1 MKPAY
6 VGIDIGKERLD
17 VFIPDHGASAY
28 HNDRQ
33 GIRSLVKAL
42 TILEGPLHVI
52 CEPTAGYER
61 MLTAALWEASI
72 PLTIANSYRVRSF
85 ARSRGHLAKTD
96 KLDARMLSEYGSV
109 NEPKAST
116 KPDAGQQLVERLM
129 DRLAQLDHMRT
140 QELNRLHQIDPG
152 DVVYRSLKAVLRT
165 IETQIEKLRRQVK
178 ETIEDDPQLKSRSD
192 KMQTVIGVGEQTA
205 ARMLAYMPE
214 LGSLSRQQ
222 AAALA
227 GLAPVNWD
235 SGSMKGQR
243 HIRAGRAKVRK
254 ALYMAAVCM
263 STYNPHAKTVY
274 DRLVLKGKA
283 KKVALVAVMRH
294 LILHLNSL
302 LKPPSLALI

>member
-6 VGIDIGKERLD
+6 IGIDIGKDRLD

-28 HNDRQ
+28 SNDRH

-42 TILEGPLHVI
+42 TILEGPIHVI

-61 MLTAALWEASI
+61 KLTAALWEASL
-72 PLTIANSYRVRSF
+72 PLTIANTYRVRSF

-96 KLDARMLSEYGSV
+96 KLDAQVLSDYGRV
-109 NEPKAST
+109 NEPRASKA
-116 KPDAGQQLVERLM
+116 PDAKQLLMEQLM
-129 DRLAQLDHMRT
+129 DRLDQLDHMRT
-140 QELNRLHQIDPG
+140 QELNRLHQCDPR
-152 DVVYRSLKAVLRT
+152 DVVYKSLKAVLRT
-165 IETQIEKLRRQVK
+165 IETQIEKLRQQVK
-178 ETIEDDPQLKSRSD
+178 ETIEDDPQLKAKAD
-192 KMQTVIGVGEQTA
+192 KMQTVTGVGAQTTA
-205 ARMLAYMPE
+205 KMLAYMPE

-227 GLAPVNWD
+227 GLAPMNWD

-263 STYNPHAKTVY
+263 STYNIHAKAVY

-294 LILHLNSL
+294 LIIHLNSL

>member
-6 VGIDIGKERLD
+6 IGIDIGKERLD

-28 HNDRQ
+28 KNDKH
-33 GIRSLVKAL
+33 GISSLVKAL
-42 TILEGPLHVI
+42 TILEGPIHVI

-61 MLTAALWEASI
+61 KLTTALWEASL
-72 PLTIANSYRVRSF
+72 PLTIANTYRVRSF
-85 ARSRGHLAKTD
+85 ARSRGRLAKTD
-96 KLDARMLSEYGSV
+96 KLDARILSDYGSV
-109 NEPKAST
+109 NEPSAST
-116 KPDAGQQLVERLM
+116 KPDAKQLLMEQLM
-129 DRLAQLDHMRT
+129 DRLDQLDHMRT
-140 QELNRLHQIDPG
+140 QELNRLHQSDPK
-152 DVVYRSLKAVLRT
+152 DIVYKSLKAVLRT
-165 IETQIEKLRRQVK
+165 IETQIEKLRQQVK
-178 ETIEDDPQLKSRSD
+178 ETIEDDPQLKAKSD
-192 KMQTVIGVGEQTA
+192 KMQTVTGVGAQTTA
-205 ARMLAYMPE
+205 KMLAYMPE

-227 GLAPVNWD
+227 GLAPMNWD

-263 STYNPHAKTVY
+263 STYNTHAKAVY

-294 LILHLNSL
+294 LIIHLNSL